1 MKNSKQ
7 KDIDMTDY
15 KYKFSIVTAVYNVEL
30 YVAETIDS
38 LINQDIGF
46 ENIQLILV
54 DDGSPD
60 NSGAICDEYAK
71 KYPDNIIV
79 VHKEN
84 GGVSSA
90 RNAGLELVQGKYV
103 NFIDADD
110 LFTEDTLSK
119 VWNFFENN
127 YNETDVVSVPL
138 IFFDG
143 YTGTHPLNYKFDGN
157 ARIVDL
163 KEDYNF
169 IQLSMSSTFVKKE
182 VLDNLRFDHR
192 LAYAEDA
199 QVMQKILLDK
209 QTLGVL
215 PTAKYMYRRRSEGVL
230 SAIQTSAENPKWYLP
245 YMKYFQQEII
255 NYALEKCG
263 EVPKFIQYTLI
274 YDLQWRIKKPE
285 LPFELLTD
293 DEVKEYT
300 QLVIS
305 SLKHIDDEIIMV
317 QKNMFREHK
326 IFAMRLKYAQE
337 PEVIEVENDLIYKFS
352 EAAQFKFS
360 KCRVNIEFI
369 NVNKN
374 TLELEGFIPIYNL
387 PFNKMQINVSVNGKI
402 IPCNHVERDKNTMSW
417 GKEISKI
424 YGFSVKI
431 PLDGQD
437 AYTVSV
443 TVNVDGHEIKLSRLS
458 LSYFAPLT
466 ASFKFSYCQKENW
479 IISADKNIIHLRQ
492 ASFVR
497 KVARELKFLIELFIR
512 NTYGGRVAVF
522 TRMKLRLYKIFK
534 RKPVWLISDRASIA
548 GDNGEAF
555 FRYMRKHHPEIDARF
570 VLLPE
575 SEDYARLKKIGPVV
589 KKGSKKHKV
598 LSLISEYI
606 ISSHAENEIYNPI
619 GNRIC
624 TFKDI
629 WSERKFVF
637 LQHGITQNDVS
648 KWLGK
653 YNKNFFGVVSATNS
667 EYKSFVEGSYN
678 YTKDNIWLT
687 GFPRF
692 DRLYDDSQKQITIM
706 PTWRRYLADK
716 WDLATDMW
724 TLVPNFKESAFFTFY
739 NGLLNNEKLIAA
751 AKKYGYKIGFF
762 PHPTLQPHLD
772 MFNKN
777 DLITFLDV
785 KTAYKDIYAQS
796 SLVLTDYSSAAF
808 DFSYLKKPII
818 YAHFDI
824 EEFFGGDHICKTGYF
839 DYTRDGFGEVEYD
852 LESTVNRIIEYME
865 NGCQLKDMYR
875 ERIDN
880 FFPYDDKNNC
890 QRLYEKL
897 INNR

>member
-1 MKNSKQ
+1 MAN
-7 KDIDMTDY
+7 Y

-30 YVAETIDS
+30 YVAETIES

-60 NSGAICDEYAK
+60 NSGAICDEYAE
-71 KYPDNIIV
+71 KYPDNITVI
-79 VHKEN
+79 HKEN

-90 RNAGLELVQGKYV
+90 RNAGLELVEGKYI

-119 VWNFFENN
+119 VWDFFENH
-127 YNETDVVSVPL
+127 YDETDVVSIPL

-143 YTGTHPLNYKFDGN
+143 YRGRHPLNYKFSGGE
-157 ARIVDL
+157 RIVDL

-182 VLDNLRFDHR
+182 ILDNLCFDTR

-199 QVMQKILLDK
+199 QVMQKVLLEK

-215 PTAKYMYRRRSEGVL
+215 PSAKYMYRRRSEGVL

-245 YMKYFQQEII
+245 YMKYFQQEIL

-263 EVPKFIQYTLI
+263 EVPRFIQYTLV

-285 LPFELLTD
+285 LPFELLT
-293 DEVKEYT
+293 EYEIKEYT

-305 SLKHIDDEIIMV
+305 SLKHIDDDIIMA
-317 QKNMFREHK
+317 QRNMFREHK

-337 PEVIEVENDLIYKFS
+337 PEVVKTKNDLIYKFS
-352 EAAQFKFS
+352 DKAQFKFS
-360 KCRVNIEFI
+360 KCRVNVEII
-369 NVNKN
+369 NVKDNV
-374 TLELEGFIPIYNL
+374 LELEGFIPIYNL
-387 PFNKMQINVSVNGKI
+387 PFNKMQISVSVNGNTM
-402 IPCNHVERDKNTMSW
+402 PCEYIERDRNTTAW

-424 YGFSVKI
+424 YGFSAKI
-431 PLDGQD
+431 PLDD
-437 AYTVSV
+437 CKKYNV
-443 TVNVDGHEIKLSRLS
+443 TVTATIDGHEVRLSRLS
-458 LSYFAPLT
+458 LKYFAPLS
-466 ASFKFSYCQKENW
+466 ASFKYSYCQKENW
-479 IISADKNIIHLRQ
+479 IISADKNIIHLRK
-492 ASFVR
+492 ATLVR
-497 KVARELKFLIELFIR
+497 KIARELKLLAELFIR
-512 NTYGGRVAVF
+512 NTYGGRKAVF
-522 TRMKLRLYKIFK
+522 TRLYLRLYKLFK

-555 FRYMRKHHPEIDARF
+555 FRYMRENHKEVDARY
-570 VLLPE
+570 VILPE
-575 SEDYARLKKIGPVV
+575 SEDFERLKKIGPVV
-589 KKGSKKHKV
+589 EKGSKEHKF
-598 LSLISEYI
+598 LSLVSEYI

-629 WSERKFVF
+629 WCDCKFVF

-648 KWLGK
+648 NWLGK
-653 YNKNFFGVVSATNS
+653 YNKNFFGLVSATNS
-667 EYKSFVEGSYN
+667 EYKSFVEGNYH

-692 DRLYDDSQKQITIM
+692 DRLYDNSQKQITIM
-706 PTWRRYLADK
+706 PTWRRYLASK
-716 WDLATDMW
+716 WDLATDVW
-724 TLVPNFKESAFFTFY
+724 TLVPDFKESAFFTFY
-739 NGLLNNEKLIAA
+739 NGLLNSEKLMAA
-751 AKKYGYKIGFF
+751 AKKYGYKIAFF
-762 PHPTLQPHLD
+762 PHPTLQPHLNLFD
-772 MFNKN
+772 KN
-777 DLITFLDV
+777 DDVSFLDV
-785 KTAYKDIYAQS
+785 KTAYKDIYANS

-852 LESTVNRIIEYME
+852 LDSTIDRIIEYME
-865 NGCQLKDMYR
+865 NDCQLKDVYR

-880 FFPYDDKNNC
+880 FFPYNDKNNC

-897 INNR
+897 INYRK